1 VIHRRH
7 VLLIVTIL
15 FALTSQ
21 PLQAGYL
28 FKNGK
33 LIDEKFIA
41 SLPLEEHYALGIKA
55 LKAKNWQEAALQ
67 FRIVTINFPQAARSR
82 EAYYFLGVCLYH
94 EGDEDTANDNFNK
107 YLRVESSP
115 KYFEETFQYKLAIAN
130 AFKNGAR
137 KHLFGFEKMPR
148 VFQSRTHALE
158 IYDEI
163 IGALPN
169 HELAAKALMGKA
181 QVLLQKERY
190 RECIEAYQTVIRKFP
205 KTEYAAKS
213 YSSISEVFLK
223 QSNCE
228 LQNPDIL
235 ALAQINA
242 KKFAQDFPRDENVQQ
257 SQDKISEMKELLA
270 QELYETGRLYERKKE
285 PGASVLYYQ
294 AAIDEYPNTKV
305 AQKCQERLQSLQKY
319 IPKTDETHV
328 Q

>member
-1 VIHRRH
+1 MCVFFVITYCPIH
-7 VLLIVTIL
+7 
-15 FALTSQ
+15 
-21 PLQAGYL
+21 AGYL
-28 FKNGK
+28 YKNGK
-33 LIDEKFIA
+33 LIDEKYIA
-41 SLPLEEHYALGIKA
+41 TLPLEEHYALGIKA
-55 LKAKNWQEAALQ
+55 LKEKNWEEAATQ
-67 FRIVTINFPQAARSR
+67 FRIVTINFPTATRTKD
-82 EAYYFLGVCLYH
+82 AYYFLGVCLYH
-94 EGDEDTANDNFNK
+94 QGDEDSANDNFNS
-107 YLRVESSP
+107 YLKIENSP

-148 VFQSRTHALE
+148 VFSSRSHAIE

-163 IGALPN
+163 IAALPN

-181 QVLLQKERY
+181 QVLSQKERY
-190 RECIEAYQTVIRKFP
+190 RESIEAYQTVIRKFP

-213 YSSISEVFLK
+213 YSAISEVFLK

-242 KKFAQDFPRDENVQQ
+242 KKFAQDFPRDENVQN
-257 SQDKISEMKELLA
+257 SQEKISEMKELLA
-270 QELYETGRLYERKKE
+270 QELYETGCLYERKKE

-305 AQKCQERLQSLQKY
+305 AQKCKERLHSLEKY
-319 IPKTDETHV
+319 IPKDETHD